1 MQAVRS
7 GKIGKD
13 RHGNSF
19 WFFGQDISTLFVL
32 CKPPPL
38 LPAAATSSE
47 GSETEDEYSDR
58 DEAVVSRDDAAIEG
72 NREGIWRVVSTVKQ
86 YQELI
91 HNLSTSVDINDR
103 VLAYML
109 RRYQE
114 QAEAAM
120 SVGRG
125 SKTAAHNHTSGLT
138 SLRVWKMMQLKDP
151 DYHTYYNCEFCAATA
166 RPKEWHCRYCHV
178 TFVRPKAKFLQH
190 QAQCATLAHPAVR
203 CTKTLHDIKEALLIM
218 EALLPWKQLRKQ
230 KEFCWVGSKR
240 AAWNE
245 LVRYADGPRQLWLS
259 MSVLEMQIP
268 QAWLADWWLKTAT
281 VSRLSDLPQNFSE
294 SQLFLRLCMLDKA
307 IKYSILFANDPC
319 AAVKRFALKCVT
331 IKHYRT

>member
-47 GSETEDEYSDR
+47 GSEGEEDDSDR

-109 RRYQE
+109 RRCARYLYDCLKFVALNSGFCSHACTTFLLLLLTLSRYQE

-120 SVGRG
+120 SAGRG

-190 QAQCATLAHPAVR
+190 QVH
-203 CTKTLHDIKEALLIM
+203 
-218 EALLPWKQLRKQ
+218 
-230 KEFCWVGSKR
+230 S
-240 AAWNE
+240 
-245 LVRYADGPRQLWLS
+245 
-259 MSVLEMQIP
+259 
-268 QAWLADWWLKTAT
+268 
-281 VSRLSDLPQNFSE
+281 
-294 SQLFLRLCMLDKA
+294 
-307 IKYSILFANDPC
+307 
-319 AAVKRFALKCVT
+319 
-331 IKHYRT
+331 

>member
-109 RRYQE
+109 RRCARYLYDCLEFVALTSGFCLHACMTLSRYQE

-190 QAQCATLAHPAVR
+190 QVH
-203 CTKTLHDIKEALLIM
+203 
-218 EALLPWKQLRKQ
+218 
-230 KEFCWVGSKR
+230 S
-240 AAWNE
+240 
-245 LVRYADGPRQLWLS
+245 
-259 MSVLEMQIP
+259 
-268 QAWLADWWLKTAT
+268 
-281 VSRLSDLPQNFSE
+281 
-294 SQLFLRLCMLDKA
+294 
-307 IKYSILFANDPC
+307 
-319 AAVKRFALKCVT
+319 
-331 IKHYRT
+331 